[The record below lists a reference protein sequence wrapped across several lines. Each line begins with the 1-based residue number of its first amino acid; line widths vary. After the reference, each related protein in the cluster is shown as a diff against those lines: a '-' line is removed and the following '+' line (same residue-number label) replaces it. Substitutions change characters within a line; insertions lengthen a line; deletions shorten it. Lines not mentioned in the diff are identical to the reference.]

1 MGGLMNL
8 KKKGFQLPEKIRFDE
23 ETLSS
28 TYGKVFVEPLERG
41 FGTTIGNSLRRVLLS
56 SLEGA
61 AVTAVKLTGAL
72 HEFSSIKG
80 IQEDVIDVILNLKKM
95 RIKSHG
101 EGNKVATFNMKG
113 PGQVTA
119 GDLQADS
126 TIEVL
131 NPELVIAT
139 LDKDAKFDAEL
150 YIRKGKG
157 YETTEI
163 TKEDLPVGMIAID
176 AVFSPVQRV
185 NFCVEKTRV
194 GRATDYDRLIMEV
207 WTDGSITPEKALSE
221 TASIL
226 IEHMDLFVA
235 EEEYEDVVVDQP
247 MTVTVGEE
255 GSTRSHNANLFKT
268 VDELELSVRSY
279 NCLKNADIKTI
290 AELVQKTEPEMLKT
304 KNFGRKSLNEIKE
317 ILARM
322 GLHLG
327 MKVDLD
333 NLDKEAAYRMEVL
346 GIMRHKVDGRLF
358 GRPANQQGSFARTC
372 YCPV

>member
-61 AVTAVKLTGAL
+61 SVTAVKITGAM
-72 HEFSSIKG
+72 HEFTSIKG
-80 IQEDVIDVILNLKKM
+80 IQEDVIDIILNLKKM

-101 EGNKVATFNMKG
+101 EGNKVATFNKTG
-113 PGQVTA
+113 SGQVTA

-126 TIEVL
+126 TLEVL

-157 YETTEI
+157 YVTTEV

-185 NFCVEKTRV
+185 NFWIEKTRV

-221 TASIL
+221 AASIL

-235 EEEYEDVVVDQP
+235 EEEYEEVVTEEP
-247 MTVTVGEE
+247 MTVTAGQE
-255 GSTRSHNANLFKT
+255 GVRSTNSNLFKT

-333 NLDKEAAYRMEVL
+333 NLDKEEVL
-346 GIMRHKVDGRLF
+346 QTGGMSSN
-358 GRPANQQGSFARTC
+358 AS
-372 YCPV
+372 

>member
-1 MGGLMNL
+1 MNL

-28 TYGKVFVEPLERG
+28 TYGKVIVDPLERG

-61 AVTAVKLTGAL
+61 AVTAVKISGAL

-80 IQEDVIDVILNLKKM
+80 IKEDNIDIILNLKKM
-95 RIKSHG
+95 RIKAHG
-101 EGNKVATFNMKG
+101 ESDKVATFSVKG

-119 GDLQADS
+119 GDLQTDAS
-126 TIEVL
+126 LEVL
-131 NPELVIAT
+131 NPELLIAT
-139 LDKDAKFDAEL
+139 LDKDVKFEAEL
-150 YIRKGKG
+150 YIKKGKG
-157 YETTEI
+157 YVTTEL
-163 TKEDLPVGMIAID
+163 TKEDLPVGMIAVD
-176 AVFSPVQRV
+176 AVFSPVQKV
-185 NFCVEKTRV
+185 NFWVEKTRV

-221 TASIL
+221 SASIL

-235 EEEYEDVVVDQP
+235 EEQYEELAA
-247 MTVTVGEE
+247 GEPKAAVAGRE
-255 GSTRSHNANLFKT
+255 GDPSAGDNNLFKT

-290 AELVQKTEPEMLKT
+290 AELVQKSEPEMLKT

-327 MKVDLD
+327 MKIDLD
-333 NLDKEAAYRMEVL
+333 YLDKESAVQSGGVSDNA
-346 GIMRHKVDGRLF
+346 
-358 GRPANQQGSFARTC
+358 S
-372 YCPV
+372 

>member
-1 MGGLMNL
+1 MNL

-28 TYGKVFVEPLERG
+28 TYGKVVAEPMERG
-41 FGTTIGNSLRRVLLS
+41 FGTTVGNSLRRVLLS

-61 AVTAVKLTGAL
+61 AVTAVKISGAM

-80 IQEDVIDVILNLKKM
+80 IKEDVIDIILNLKKM
-95 RIKSHG
+95 RMKFYG
-101 EGNKVATFNMKG
+101 EGDKVATFSVKG
-113 PGQVTA
+113 PAQVTA
-119 GDLQADS
+119 GDLKVDAS
-126 TIEVL
+126 IEVL

-139 LDKDAKFDAEL
+139 LDKEAKFEAEL
-150 YIRKGKG
+150 YIKKGKG
-157 YETTEI
+157 YVTTEI
-163 TKEDLPVGMIAID
+163 TKEDLPVGMIAVD
-176 AVFSPVQRV
+176 AVFSPIQKV
-185 NFCVEKTRV
+185 NFSIEKTRV
-194 GRATDYDRLIMEV
+194 GKATDYDRLIMEV
-207 WTDGSITPEKALSE
+207 WTDGSITPEKAISE
-221 TASIL
+221 SASIL

-235 EEEYEDVVVDQP
+235 EEEYEELIATEP
-247 MTVTVGEE
+247 KAAIIGEE
-255 GSTRSHNANLFKT
+255 GDQPNNNLFKT

-327 MKVDLD
+327 MKIDFE
-333 NLDKEAAYRMEVL
+333 NLDKEAALQSGGVR
-346 GIMRHKVDGRLF
+346 DN
-358 GRPANQQGSFARTC
+358 AS
-372 YCPV
+372 

>member
-1 MGGLMNL
+1 MNL

-28 TYGKVFVEPLERG
+28 TYGKVVVEPLERG
-41 FGTTIGNSLRRVLLS
+41 FGTTIGNALRRVLLS
-56 SLEGA
+56 SLDGA
-61 AVTAVKLTGAL
+61 AVTAVKISGAL
-72 HEFSSIKG
+72 HEFASIKG
-80 IQEDVIDVILNLKKM
+80 IQEDVIDIILNLKKM
-95 RIKSHG
+95 RIKFHG
-101 EGNKVATFNMKG
+101 EGNKIANFSVKG
-113 PGQVTA
+113 PGVVTA

-139 LDKDAKFDAEL
+139 LDKDARFDAEL

-163 TKEDLPVGMIAID
+163 TKEDLPVGMIAVD

-185 NFCVEKTRV
+185 NFWVEKTRV
-194 GRATDYDRLIMEV
+194 GRATDYDRLIMEL
-207 WTDGSITPEKALSE
+207 WTDGSMTPEKALSE

-235 EEEYEDVVVDQP
+235 EEEYEDVVADEP

-255 GSTRSHNANLFKT
+255 GNSRSLNANLFKT

-333 NLDKEAAYRMEVL
+333 NIDKETALQTGGMSNNA
-346 GIMRHKVDGRLF
+346 
-358 GRPANQQGSFARTC
+358 S
-372 YCPV
+372 

>member
-28 TYGKVFVEPLERG
+28 TYGKVIAEPLERG
-41 FGTTIGNSLRRVLLS
+41 FGTTVGNSLRRVLLS

-61 AVTAVKLTGAL
+61 AVTAVKVNGAM

-80 IQEDVIDVILNLKKM
+80 IKEDVIDIILNLKKM
-95 RIKSHG
+95 RMKFYG
-101 EGNKVATFNMKG
+101 EDDKVVTFSVKG
-113 PGQVTA
+113 PAQVTA
-119 GDLQADS
+119 GDLKVDAS
-126 TIEVL
+126 IEVL

-150 YIRKGKG
+150 YIKKGKG
-157 YETTEI
+157 YVTTEI
-163 TKEDLPVGMIAID
+163 TKEDLPVGMIAVD
-176 AVFSPVQRV
+176 AVFSPIQKV
-185 NFCVEKTRV
+185 NFSIEKTRV
-194 GRATDYDRLIMEV
+194 GKATDYDRLIMEV

-221 TASIL
+221 SASIL

-235 EEEYEDVVVDQP
+235 EEEYEELITSEPKAAIIGD
-247 MTVTVGEE
+247 E
-255 GSTRSHNANLFKT
+255 GSLLNNNLFKT

-327 MKVDLD
+327 MKIDFE
-333 NLDKEAAYRMEVL
+333 NLDKEAALQSGGVR
-346 GIMRHKVDGRLF
+346 DN
-358 GRPANQQGSFARTC
+358 AS
-372 YCPV
+372 

>member
-1 MGGLMNL
+1 MNL

-28 TYGKVFVEPLERG
+28 TYGKVIVEPLERG

-61 AVTAVKLTGAL
+61 AVTAVKISGAL

-80 IQEDVIDVILNLKKM
+80 INEDVIDIILNLKKM
-95 RIKSHG
+95 RIKSHA
-101 EGNKVATFNMKG
+101 EGDKIATFSVKG
-113 PGQVTA
+113 PVQVTA
-119 GDLQADS
+119 GDLKADS

-157 YETTEI
+157 YVTTEV

-185 NFCVEKTRV
+185 NFWVEKTRV
-194 GRATDYDRLIMEV
+194 GRATDYDRLIMEL
-207 WTDGSITPEKALSE
+207 WTDGSLTPEKALSE
-221 TASIL
+221 AASIL

-235 EEEYEDVVVDQP
+235 EEEYEEVVAEEP
-247 MTVTVGEE
+247 MTVTVGQE
-255 GSTRSHNANLFKT
+255 GGRSTNSNLFKT

-317 ILARM
+317 ILSRM

-327 MKVDLD
+327 MKIDLD
-333 NLDKEAAYRMEVL
+333 NLDKEEALQTGGMSNNA
-346 GIMRHKVDGRLF
+346 
-358 GRPANQQGSFARTC
+358 S
-372 YCPV
+372 

>member
-28 TYGKVFVEPLERG
+28 TYGKVVVEPLERG
-41 FGTTIGNSLRRVLLS
+41 FGTTIGNALRRVLLS
-56 SLEGA
+56 SLDGA
-61 AVTAVKLTGAL
+61 AVTAVKISGAL
-72 HEFSSIKG
+72 HEFASIKG
-80 IQEDVIDVILNLKKM
+80 IQEDVIDIILNLKKM
-95 RIKSHG
+95 RIKFHG
-101 EGNKVATFNMKG
+101 EGNKIANFSVKG
-113 PGQVTA
+113 PGVVTA

-139 LDKDAKFDAEL
+139 LDKDARFDAEL

-163 TKEDLPVGMIAID
+163 TKEDLPVGMIAVD

-185 NFCVEKTRV
+185 NFWVEKTRV
-194 GRATDYDRLIMEV
+194 GRATDYDRLIMEL
-207 WTDGSITPEKALSE
+207 WTDGSMTPEKALSE

-235 EEEYEDVVVDQP
+235 EEEYEDVVADEP

-255 GSTRSHNANLFKT
+255 GNSRSLNANLFKT

-333 NLDKEAAYRMEVL
+333 NIDKETALQTGGMSNNA
-346 GIMRHKVDGRLF
+346 
-358 GRPANQQGSFARTC
+358 S
-372 YCPV
+372 